1 MKVVFIT
8 PVTPFKENRGGPSG
22 HPYHLMLKRPADIEI
37 TVYSYNS
44 NRLSSDLIH
53 NVEQELNVTIKLL
66 KESWW
71 RKWLFK
77 LHLNFIRLF
86 LKYPINYY
94 RRLRKSEVE
103 EIISLNPDLIWGY
116 SQEFCAIMKQ
126 FKEFKRL
133 HTVPDCY
140 SLHFYRRL
148 GLRTTM
154 TDFMERWN
162 VLINYIKHYRMESEY
177 DDSNNIIYHLV
188 GEEDKRF
195 LLDIKPRLN
204 AHFIRHPHYELS
216 PLREIHFHQP
226 KIKLLVAGRY
236 DLYSKQISDEL
247 FHLLV
252 VMPEE
257 VRNKLQQYYTMT
269 FLGKGWE
276 HHVNKL
282 RHAGYNICH
291 IKFAP
296 DYIGE
301 IIKHDIQLNPLSI
314 GTGTKG
320 KVLDALAN
328 GLLVLGTP
336 FALENI
342 AVEHGKS
349 CIEWHD
355 AEDVPGIL
363 LDIAANREKYEQIA
377 KTGRA
382 EILKEH
388 NSAKI
393 AEELFGILTN

>member
-1 MKVVFIT
+1 MRVVFIT

-44 NRLSSDLIH
+44 NKLSSDLIH

-71 RKWLFK
+71 RNWLFK

-103 EIISLNPDLIWGY
+103 DIKSLQPDLIWGY

-154 TDFMERWN
+154 MNFMERWN
-162 VLINYIKHYRMESEY
+162 VLINYIKHYRMEGEY
-177 DDSNNIIYHLV
+177 DDSDNIIYHLV
-188 GEEDKRF
+188 GEEDKKF
-195 LLDIKPRLN
+195 LLDIKPSLN

-236 DLYSKQISDEL
+236 DLYSEQTSDMLLEVL
-247 FHLLV
+247 FRLPDDLRH
-252 VMPEE
+252 
-257 VRNKLQQYYTMT
+257 NLQDSFEIT
-269 FLGKGWE
+269 FLGKGWKK
-276 HHVNKL
+276 HVESLKN
-282 RHAGYNICH
+282 AGFDVENIV
-291 IKFAP
+291 FAP
-296 DYIGE
+296 DYIEE
-301 IIKHDIQLNPLSI
+301 IIKHDIQLNPLTT

-336 FALENI
+336 YALENI

-349 CIEWHD
+349 CIEWRNAD
-355 AEDVPGIL
+355 EVPGIL

-377 KTGRA
+377 EAGRA
-382 EILKEH
+382 AVLKEH
-388 NSAKI
+388 NPAKI
-393 AEELFGILTN
+393 AKELFSIY

>member
-22 HPYHLMLKRPADIEI
+22 HPYHLMLNRPTDIEI
-37 TVYSYNS
+37 TVFSYNS
-44 NRLSSDLIH
+44 NSLSSDLIH

-71 RKWLFK
+71 RNWLFK
-77 LHLNFIRLF
+77 LHLTFIRLF
-86 LKYPINYY
+86 LKYPVNYY
-94 RRLRKSEVE
+94 RKLRKSEVE
-103 EIISLNPDLIWGY
+103 EIKSLPPDLIWGY

-154 TDFMERWN
+154 MNFMERWN

-177 DDSNNIIYHLV
+177 DDSDNIIYHLV
-188 GEEDKRF
+188 GEEDKKF
-195 LLDIKPRLN
+195 LLEIKPNLN

-247 FHLLV
+247 FNLLV
-252 VMPEE
+252 SIPKE
-257 VRNKLQQYYTMT
+257 VRYKLQQYYTIT

-276 HHVNKL
+276 HHVNMLK
-282 RHAGYNICH
+282 HVNYDVSH
-291 IKFAP
+291 IIFAR
-296 DYIGE
+296 DYIDE
-301 IIKHDIQLNPLSI
+301 ITKHDIQLNPLSI

-320 KVLDALAN
+320 KVLDAVAN

-336 FALENI
+336 YALENI

-349 CIEWHD
+349 CIEWHN
-355 AEDVPGIL
+355 ANEVPVIL

-377 KTGRA
+377 EAGRA
-382 EILKEH
+382 AVLKEH
-388 NSAKI
+388 NSTKI
-393 AEELFGILTN
+393 AKQLFSIEL

>member
-1 MKVVFIT
+1 MRVVFIT

-44 NRLSSDLIH
+44 NKLSSDLIH

-71 RKWLFK
+71 RKWLFI

-86 LKYPINYY
+86 FKYPINYY

-103 EIISLNPDLIWGY
+103 EVKSLHPDLIWGY

-154 TDFMERWN
+154 MNFMERWN

-188 GEEDKRF
+188 GEEDKKF
-195 LLDIKPRLN
+195 LLEIKPSLN

-216 PLREIHFHQP
+216 PLREIHFNQP

-247 FHLLV
+247 FNLLV
-252 VMPEE
+252 SVPEE
-257 VRNKLQQYYTMT
+257 VRYKLQQYYTIT

-276 HHVNKL
+276 HHVNMLK
-282 RHAGYNICH
+282 HVSYDVSH
-291 IKFAP
+291 IIFAR
-296 DYIGE
+296 DYIDE
-301 IIKHDIQLNPLSI
+301 ITKHDIQLNPISI

-336 FALENI
+336 YALENI

-349 CIEWHD
+349 CIELHD
-355 AEDVPGIL
+355 ANEVPDIL

-377 KTGRA
+377 EAGRA
-382 EILKEH
+382 AVLKDH

-393 AEELFGILTN
+393 AEELFSIY

>member
-44 NRLSSDLIH
+44 NRLSSDLIQ
-53 NVEQELNVTIKLL
+53 NVEQELNVTIKFL

-71 RKWLFK
+71 RNWLFK
-77 LHLNFIRLF
+77 LHLTFIRLF

-103 EIISLNPDLIWGY
+103 EIKSLHPDLIWGY

-126 FKEFKRL
+126 FKEYKRL

-154 TDFMERWN
+154 MNFMERWN

-188 GEEDKRF
+188 GEEDKKF
-195 LLDIKPRLN
+195 LLEIKPSLN
-204 AHFIRHPHYELS
+204 AKFIRHPHYELS
-216 PLREIHFHQP
+216 QSREIHFHQP

-236 DLYSKQISDEL
+236 DLYSKQIADEL
-247 FHLLV
+247 FKLFV
-252 VMPEE
+252 SIPEE
-257 VRNKLQQYYTMT
+257 VRNKLQLYYTIT

-276 HHVNKL
+276 HHVCML
-282 RHAGYNICH
+282 RHVNYEVYH
-291 IKFAP
+291 IRFAP
-296 DYIGE
+296 DYIKE
-301 IIKHDIQLNPLSI
+301 ITKHDIQLNPLAT

-328 GLLVLGTP
+328 GLLVIGTP
-336 FALENI
+336 FAMENI
-342 AVEHGKS
+342 AVEHNKS
-349 CIEWHD
+349 CIVWKHASE
-355 AEDVPGIL
+355 VLNIL
-363 LDIAANREKYEQIA
+363 MDIVSNRERYELMA
-377 KTGRA
+377 AEGRGA
-382 EILKEH
+382 VIQEH
-388 NSAKI
+388 NSANISKT
-393 AEELFGILTN
+393 LFSLLN

>member
-1 MKVVFIT
+1 MRVVFIT

-44 NRLSSDLIH
+44 NKLSSDLIH

-71 RKWLFK
+71 RNWLFK

-103 EIISLNPDLIWGY
+103 DIKSLQPDLIWGY

-154 TDFMERWN
+154 MNFMERWN

-188 GEEDKRF
+188 GEEDKKF
-195 LLDIKPRLN
+195 LLQIKPSLN

-247 FHLLV
+247 FNLLV
-252 VMPEE
+252 SIPEE
-257 VRNKLQQYYTMT
+257 VRYKLQQYYTIT

-276 HHVNKL
+276 HHVNMLK
-282 RHAGYNICH
+282 HVSYDVSH
-291 IKFAP
+291 IIFAR
-296 DYIGE
+296 DYIDE
-301 IIKHDIQLNPLSI
+301 ITKHDIQLNPISI

-336 FALENI
+336 YALENI

-349 CIEWHD
+349 CIEWRNAD
-355 AEDVPGIL
+355 DVPGIL
-363 LDIAANREKYEQIA
+363 LDIASNREKYEQIA
-377 KTGRA
+377 KVGRDA
-382 EILKEH
+382 VLKEH
-388 NSAKI
+388 NPPKVAK
-393 AEELFGILTN
+393 ELFSIY

>member
-1 MKVVFIT
+1 MKVAFIT

-77 LHLNFIRLF
+77 LHLTFIRLF

-103 EIISLNPDLIWGY
+103 EIKSLHPDLIWGY

-154 TDFMERWN
+154 MNFMERWN
-162 VLINYIKHYRMESEY
+162 VLINYIKHYRMEGEY
-177 DDSNNIIYHLV
+177 DDSDNIIYHLV
-188 GEEDKRF
+188 GEEDKKF
-195 LLDIKPRLN
+195 LLQIKPSLN

-216 PLREIHFHQP
+216 PLREVHFHQP

-236 DLYSKQISDEL
+236 DLYSMQISDEL
-247 FHLLV
+247 FNLLV
-252 VMPEE
+252 SMPEE
-257 VRNKLQQYYTMT
+257 IRNKLQQYYTIT

-276 HHVNKL
+276 HHVNMLK
-282 RHAGYNICH
+282 HVSYDVSH
-291 IKFAP
+291 IIFAR
-296 DYIGE
+296 DYIDE
-301 IIKHDIQLNPLSI
+301 ITKHDIQLNPISI

-336 FALENI
+336 YALENI

-349 CIEWHD
+349 CIEWRNAD
-355 AEDVPGIL
+355 DVPGIL
-363 LDIAANREKYEQIA
+363 LDIASNREKYEQIA
-377 KTGRA
+377 KVGRDA
-382 EILKEH
+382 VLKEH

-393 AEELFGILTN
+393 AKELFSI